1 MKKATKAKAAP
12 KKPAPKKAAK
22 KAAPKTVNAA
32 AAPDADWRLE
42 TLARV
47 RALIVAAVLR
57 VVEEVK
63 WRKPS
68 NPAGVPTWGSNGLI
82 CTGER
87 YKDKVKLT
95 FAKGA
100 ALDDPAGVFNGDDKG
115 ATRRSI
121 DLREG
126 DRLNERAFK
135 TLVRAA
141 AALNGAAVK
150 KKAKAG

>member
-1 MKKATKAKAAP
+1 MKKVSRAAP
-12 KKPAPKKAAK
+12 KSAAKPKKAAK
-22 KAAPKTVNAA
+22 SVATENAA
-32 AAPDADWRLE
+32 ATADWRVE

-47 RALIVAAVLR
+47 RALIQEALPG

-63 WRKPS
+63 WRKPT
-68 NPAGVPTWGSNGLI
+68 NPAGVPTWSVNGLI

-100 ALDDPAGVFNGDDKG
+100 ALDDPAGLFNGDDKG

-126 DRLNERAFK
+126 AKLNERAFK
-135 TLVRAA
+135 ALVRAA
-141 AALNGAAVK
+141 AALNGATKKPAAAK
-150 KKAKAG
+150 KKPKAG